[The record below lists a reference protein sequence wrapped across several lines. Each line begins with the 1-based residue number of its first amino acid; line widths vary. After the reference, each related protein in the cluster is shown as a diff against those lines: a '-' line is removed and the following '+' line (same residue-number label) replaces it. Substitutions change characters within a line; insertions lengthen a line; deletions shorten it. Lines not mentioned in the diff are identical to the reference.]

1 MARMNLAA
9 EEFVAA
15 VEDKGVGGP
24 LPRGEYLAT
33 ITDIEVGEFSP
44 TSESGKAG
52 HASLTVHLKIEEGDF
67 AGRKIRQF
75 NLNNSPTFASGS
87 ANFALAQFL
96 TALGFEGEFDVPEGE
111 EWGDYIGETV
121 GVRLGFNEPNSKGN
135 VFNNVARWVKPADVD
150 PAKTPTKDTPVD
162 VPEPKAGAGRAGGA
176 AKGGRP
182 AAGGRG
188 GRLGF

>member
-15 VEDKGVGGP
+15 IEDKGVGGP

-33 ITDIEVGEFSP
+33 ITDIEVGEFSE
-44 TSESGKAG
+44 TSASFAAG
-52 HASLTVHLKIEEGDF
+52 HASLTVHLKITEGDF

-75 NLNNSPTFASGS
+75 NLNNNPTFASG
-87 ANFALAQFL
+87 AVNFALAQFL
-96 TALGFEGEFDVPEGE
+96 TALGFEGDFEVPEGD
-111 EWGDYIGETV
+111 EWGDYVDEVV
-121 GVRLGFNEPNSKGN
+121 GVRLGFNEPNAKGN
-135 VFNNVARWVKPADVD
+135 VFNNVARWIKPADVD

-162 VPEPKAGAGRAGGA
+162 VPEAKAGAGRAGG